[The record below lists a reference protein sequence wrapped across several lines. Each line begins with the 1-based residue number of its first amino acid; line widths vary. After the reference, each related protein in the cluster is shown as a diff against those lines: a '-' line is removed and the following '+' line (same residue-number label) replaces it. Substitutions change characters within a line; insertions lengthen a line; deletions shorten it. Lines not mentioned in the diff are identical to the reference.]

1 VLPADS
7 LKVLAR
13 WLCDIDRQRFGLM
26 VSMVQKTLSQH
37 ILKLL
42 PTESLDELDP
52 VMMTDRISACC
63 RYLELL
69 YHRFKVAIT

>member
-1 VLPADS
+1 
-7 LKVLAR
+7 
-13 WLCDIDRQRFGLM
+13 
-26 VSMVQKTLSQH
+26 MVQKTLSQH